1 MFEQASL
8 DTQGGLK
15 NPWAFTV
22 SIAGQT
28 VLVTAAVLVSLVH
41 TDALPRSGLFTKIVA
56 PGVSKAPP
64 PSTTRPQP
72 PRTAS
77 SAPHVFRMPWNVPTS
92 ITRDSPGVPM
102 LLSTSGIG
110 DDTQIIG
117 LMPEGADSSLT
128 HILGDA
134 IRRVAPP
141 HRPDPSPTPKLVAAA
156 PAKPI
161 HVSTGV
167 QSAKIIRQVNPA
179 YPPLARQARISG
191 TVRLVAIIGRDGA
204 IQNLQVAS
212 GHPLLAPAA
221 VDAVKQ
227 WLYRPTLLNGE
238 PVEVITQIDVNFTLS
253 Q

>member
-8 DTQGGLK
+8 DTQGSLK

-28 VLVTAAVLVSLVH
+28 VLVTAAVLISLVH

-56 PGVSKAPP
+56 PGVSKPPAPLP
-64 PSTTRPQP
+64 SNVQPARSAGSSPRVFRVPST
-72 PRTAS
+72 
-77 SAPHVFRMPWNVPTS
+77 VPTGIAHDVPS
-92 ITRDSPGVPM
+92 ALTLVPSSDDLPFVGGLPGSN
-102 LLSTSGIG
+102 L
-110 DDTQIIG
+110 
-117 LMPEGADSSLT
+117 SLT
-128 HILGDA
+128 QLLGES
-134 IRRVAPP
+134 IHRVDPP
-141 HRPDPSPTPKLVAAA
+141 HQPTPAPTPKPVVTI
-156 PAKPI
+156 PTKPI
-161 HVSTGV
+161 PVSTGV
-167 QSAKIIRQVNPA
+167 QSAKIIRQVNPV

-204 IQNLQVAS
+204 IQNLQVTS
-212 GHPLLAPAA
+212 GHPLLTPAA

-227 WLYRPTLLNGE
+227 WLYRPTLLSGE